1 MFAMPWL
8 VAAVSLT
15 VQQPA
20 APTPATPPTPAAAA
34 TRAARAHRGLG
45 AQLEAASAA
54 LEFAQADLTSLTGLS
69 SMSGLS
75 ALTGLSGLSGLEGL
89 SSGLS
94 DLQGLSSLSSLAG
107 LEALSGD
114 YSDAAELSG
123 DPPAAWADQDPGDSL
138 YRSARRLLNSG
149 RYGDAASAFGD
160 LIKRYPRSTYAP
172 DAYYW
177 QAFALYKTGDAGN
190 YRQARTLLE
199 YQRSH
204 FAKAPTR
211 ADADALYG
219 QIQAALA
226 KQGDPDATAWV
237 QDQARSAGRNSTPS
251 GRTASCSDSDD
262 DDDPRIAALNAL
274 LQMDAESAMPILKQ
288 VLARRDNCSVG
299 LRRKAVFIISQ
310 KRTAETED
318 ILLAAARNDPDG
330 EVREQAVFW
339 LSQVGSEK
347 AVTALDSILQS
358 STDEEVQKKALF
370 ALSQI
375 RGDRAGQ
382 ILRDFAEKTTASDD
396 VREQAIFWLGQA
408 HSAQNAAFL
417 RGLYARLNSD
427 DLKEK
432 VIFSLSQNRDPDN
445 GRWLL
450 DLAQNEREPVE
461 MRKKALFWAGQSGA
475 SLPDLAGIYDRTTN
489 EEMKEQLIF
498 VYSQRH
504 ESEAVDKLI
513 DIAKHEPNSELRKKA
528 VFWLGQSHDPRARQA
543 LLDIINQ

>member
-15 VQQPA
+15 LQQPA
-20 APTPATPPTPAAAA
+20 APAPATPPAPAAAA
-34 TRAARAHRGLG
+34 TRAEQSHRRLG

-54 LEFAQADLTSLTGLS
+54 LESAQANLASLTGLS
-69 SMSGLS
+69 GMSGLS
-75 ALTGLSGLSGLEGL
+75 GLTGLSGLSGLSGLEGL
-89 SSGLS
+89 SS
-94 DLQGLSSLSSLAG
+94 LSSLAG
-107 LEALSGD
+107 LESLAGD
-114 YSDAAELSG
+114 FDDATELAG
-123 DPPAAWADQDPGDSL
+123 DPPPAWADQDPGDSL
-138 YRSARRLLNSG
+138 YRSARQLLNNN
-149 RYGDAASAFGD
+149 RYADAANAFAN
-160 LIKRYPRSTYAP
+160 LIKRYPRSDYTP
-172 DAYYW
+172 NAYYW
-177 QAFALYKTGDAGN
+177 QAFALYKTGDGGN
-190 YRQARTLLE
+190 YRKARTVLE
-199 YQRSH
+199 YQRAH
-204 FAKAPTR
+204 FTQASTLG
-211 ADADALYG
+211 DADGLYAQVQGALF
-219 QIQAALA
+219 
-226 KQGDPDATAWV
+226 KQGDPAAAEWIRKHA
-237 QDQARSAGRNSTPS
+237 QNAGNPRDTTTRTCST
-251 GRTASCSDSDD
+251 SDD

-288 VLARRDNCSVG
+288 VLARRDSCSVQ

-318 ILLAAARNDPDG
+318 ILLSAARGDPDQ

-358 STDEEVQKKALF
+358 STDEEIQKKALF

-382 ILRDFAEKTTASDD
+382 ILRDFAEKSSASDD
-396 VREQAIFWLGQA
+396 AREQAIFWLGQA

-513 DIAKHEPNSELRKKA
+513 DIAKHDPNAELRKKA

>member
-20 APTPATPPTPAAAA
+20 APAPATPPTPAAAA
-34 TRAARAHRGLG
+34 TRAARGHRGLG
-45 AQLEAASAA
+45 AQLEAASSA
-54 LEFAQADLTSLTGLS
+54 LEAAQADLASLSGMSDL
-69 SMSGLS
+69 SGLS
-75 ALTGLSGLSGLEGL
+75 ALSGLSGLTEL
-89 SSGLS
+89 N
-94 DLQGLSSLSSLAG
+94 SLGSLAG
-107 LEALSGD
+107 LATLAGDFGDSG
-114 YSDAAELSG
+114 AGELVG
-123 DPPAAWADQDPGDSL
+123 DIPPASADQDPLDSL
-138 YRSARRLLNSG
+138 YRAARQLLSGG
-149 RYGDAASAFGD
+149 RYGDAATAFAD
-160 LIKRYPRSTYAP
+160 LLKRYPRSKYTA

-190 YRQARTLLE
+190 YRSARTLLD
-199 YQRSH
+199 YYRTH
-204 FAKAPTR
+204 FSR
-211 ADADALYG
+211 ADNRDADALYA
-219 QIQAALA
+219 QVQAALA
-226 KQGDPDATAWV
+226 KLGD
-237 QDQARSAGRNSTPS
+237 QSAVIWLREHAQPS
-251 GRTASCSDSDD
+251 DTSKTSRCSESDD

-288 VLARRDNCSVG
+288 VLARRDSCSVQ

-310 KRTAETED
+310 KRTTETED
-318 ILLAAARNDPDG
+318 ILLSAARGDPDQ

-339 LSQVGSEK
+339 LSQVGSER

-358 STDEEVQKKALF
+358 STDEEIQKKALF

-382 ILRDFAEKTTASDD
+382 ILRDFAEKSTASDD
-396 VREQAIFWLGQA
+396 AREQAIFWLGQA

-417 RGLYARLNSD
+417 RGLYARLTSD

-432 VIFSLSQNRDPDN
+432 VIFSVSQMHEADN

-450 DLAQNEREPVE
+450 DLAQNDREPIE
-461 MRKKALFWAGQSGA
+461 MRKKALFWAGQTEA
-475 SLPDLAGIYDRTTN
+475 TLPDLTGIYDRTTN

-513 DIAKHEPNSELRKKA
+513 EIAKHDPNAELRKKA

>member
-1 MFAMPWL
+1 MA
-8 VAAVSLT
+8 
-15 VQQPA
+15 
-20 APTPATPPTPAAAA
+20 
-34 TRAARAHRGLG
+34 GLSG
-45 AQLEAASAA
+45 
-54 LEFAQADLTSLTGLS
+54 LTGLS
-69 SMSGLS
+69 
-75 ALTGLSGLSGLEGL
+75 GLSGLSGLEGL
-89 SSGLS
+89 SS
-94 DLQGLSSLSSLAG
+94 LSSLAG
-107 LEALSGD
+107 LETTAVAFGD
-114 YSDAAELSG
+114 GDDGELVG
-123 DPPAAWADQDPGDSL
+123 DPPPAWADLDPVDSL
-138 YRSARRLLNSG
+138 YRAARQLLSSG
-149 RYGDAASAFGD
+149 RYADAATAFAD
-160 LIKRYPRSTYAP
+160 LLKRYPRSKYTA

-190 YRQARTLLE
+190 YRSARTALD
-199 YQRSH
+199 YYRTH
-204 FAKAPTR
+204 FSR
-211 ADADALYG
+211 ADNRGDADALYA

-226 KQGDPDATAWV
+226 KQGDPDAAKWIREHA
-237 QDQARSAGRNSTPS
+237 QPS
-251 GRTASCSDSDD
+251 DTSKTTSRCSVSDD

-288 VLARRDNCSVG
+288 VLARRDSCSVQ

-318 ILLAAARNDPDG
+318 ILLSAARGDPDQ

-358 STDEEVQKKALF
+358 STDEEIQKKALF

-382 ILRDFAEKTTASDD
+382 ILRDFAEKSSASDD
-396 VREQAIFWLGQA
+396 AREQAIFWLGQG

-417 RGLYARLNSD
+417 RGLYARITSD

-432 VIFSLSQNRDPDN
+432 VIFSLSQMRDPDN

-450 DLAQNEREPVE
+450 DLAQNEQEPVE
-461 MRKKALFWAGQSGA
+461 MRKKALFWAGQTGA
-475 SLPDLAGIYDRTTN
+475 SLPDLAGIYDRTKN
-489 EEMKEQLIF
+489 EEMREQLIF

-513 DIAKHEPNSELRKKA
+513 DIAKHDPNAELRKKA

>member
-1 MFAMPWL
+1 MFALPWL

-15 VQQPA
+15 LQQPA
-20 APTPATPPTPAAAA
+20 PAPAPTEPPK
-34 TRAARAHRGLG
+34 RAARVLRGLD
-45 AQLEAASAA
+45 AQLESASWA
-54 LEFAQADLTSLTGLS
+54 LQATNADLASLAAISG
-69 SMSGLS
+69 MSE
-75 ALTGLSGLSGLEGL
+75 LSGLSGLVDL
-89 SSGLS
+89 SGLS
-94 DLQGLSSLSSLAG
+94 QLSGLSGLSSLTSLSALAG
-107 LEALSGD
+107 DFEDVS
-114 YSDAAELSG
+114 ELAG
-123 DPPAAWADQDPGDSL
+123 DPPPAWADQDPGDSL
-138 YRSARRLLNSG
+138 YRSARRLLSRE
-149 RYGDAASAFGD
+149 RYDDAASAFAD
-160 LIKRYPRSTYAP
+160 LIKRYPRSNYTP

-177 QAFALYKTGDAGN
+177 QAYALYKTTDDGN
-190 YRQARTLLE
+190 YRQARTLLKT
-199 YQRSH
+199 QGANFPR
-204 FAKAPTR
+204 AATR
-211 ADADALYG
+211 RDADALLA
-219 QIQAALA
+219 QINAALA
-226 KQGDPDATAWV
+226 KRGDPEATAAV
-237 QDQARSAGRNSTPS
+237 RSVADSARTPRPQNTTTCST
-251 GRTASCSDSDD
+251 SDD

-288 VLARRDNCSVG
+288 VLARRDSCSVQ

-318 ILLAAARNDPDG
+318 ILLAAARNDPDS

-339 LSQVGSEK
+339 LSQVGTER

-358 STDEEVQKKALF
+358 STDEEIQKKALF

-382 ILRDFAEKTTASDD
+382 ILRDFAEKSSASDD
-396 VREQAIFWLGQA
+396 AREQAIFWLGQA

-417 RGLYARLNSD
+417 RGLYARLSSD

-432 VIFSLSQNRDPDN
+432 VIFSLSQMSDPDN

-461 MRKKALFWAGQSGA
+461 MRKKALFWAGQTGA

-504 ESEAVDKLI
+504 ETEAVDKLI
-513 DIAKHEPNSELRKKA
+513 DIAKHEPNAELRKKA

>member
-1 MFAMPWL
+1 MFAL
-8 VAAVSLT
+8 SCVVAAVT
-15 VQQPA
+15 VTLQNPA
-20 APTPATPPTPAAAA
+20 AQAPTHA
-34 TRAARAHRGLG
+34 TRALRGLD
-45 AQLEAASAA
+45 AQLQSASSA
-54 LEFAQADLTSLTGLS
+54 LLSAQVDLS
-69 SMSGLS
+69 SLSGLTDLSGLS
-75 ALTGLSGLSGLEGL
+75 ALSGLAGLSGLSGLK
-89 SSGLS
+89 
-94 DLQGLSSLSSLAG
+94 SLGNLAG
-107 LEALSGD
+107 IETVLGD
-114 YSDAAELSG
+114 IGDIGDVGELTVPATE
-123 DPPAAWADQDPGDSL
+123 PPAAWADQDPGDSL
-138 YRSARRLLNSG
+138 YRSARRLLNGG
-149 RYGDAASAFGD
+149 RYADAASAFAD
-160 LIKRYPRSTYAP
+160 LVKRYPRSDYTP

-177 QAFALYKTGDAGN
+177 QAFALYKTADAGN
-190 YRQARTLLE
+190 YRLARTVLKS
-199 YQRSH
+199 QR
-204 FAKAPTR
+204 AKFPRATTR
-211 ADADALYG
+211 GDADALLA
-219 QIQAALA
+219 QIQGALA
-226 KQGDPDATAWV
+226 KMGDREAAATTRV
-237 QDQARSAGRNSTPS
+237 QAESAAHHPQNPSAICST
-251 GRTASCSDSDD
+251 SDD

-288 VLARRDNCSVG
+288 VLARRDACSVQ

-310 KRTAETED
+310 KRTGETED
-318 ILLAAARNDPDG
+318 ILLSAARGDPDQ

-358 STDEEVQKKALF
+358 STDEEIQKKALF

-382 ILRDFAEKTTASDD
+382 ILRDFAEKSGASDD
-396 VREQAIFWLGQA
+396 AREQAIFWLGQG

-417 RGLYARLNSD
+417 RGLYARLTSD

-432 VIFSLSQNRDPDN
+432 VIFSLSQMSDPDN

-461 MRKKALFWAGQSGA
+461 MRKKALFWAGQTGA

-513 DIAKHEPNSELRKKA
+513 DIAKHDNNPELRKKA

>member
-15 VQQPA
+15 LQQPA
-20 APTPATPPTPAAAA
+20 APAPATPPTPAAAA
-34 TRAARAHRGLG
+34 RRAARSHRGLG

-54 LEFAQADLTSLTGLS
+54 LQSAQVDLASLTGLS
-69 SMSGLS
+69 DMSGLS
-75 ALTGLSGLSGLEGL
+75 GLTGLSGLSGL
-89 SSGLS
+89 SSLE
-94 DLQGLSSLSSLAG
+94 GLSSLSSLAG
-107 LEALSGD
+107 LESLAGD
-114 YSDAAELSG
+114 FSDATDLAG
-123 DPPAAWADQDPGDSL
+123 DPPPAWADQDPGDSV
-138 YRSARRLLNSG
+138 YRSARQLLNNNH
-149 RYGDAASAFGD
+149 YADAANAFAN
-160 LIKRYPRSTYAP
+160 LIKRYPRSDYTP

-177 QAFALYKTGDAGN
+177 QAFALYKTGDAAN
-190 YRQARTLLE
+190 YRKARTLLE
-199 YQRSH
+199 YQRAH
-204 FAKAPTR
+204 FTQASTLG
-211 ADADALYG
+211 DADGLYAQVQGALF
-219 QIQAALA
+219 
-226 KQGDPDATAWV
+226 KQGDPVAAEWIRKHA
-237 QDQARSAGRNSTPS
+237 QNAGSPRADTTNSKV
-251 GRTASCSDSDD
+251 CSRDDD

-288 VLARRDNCSVG
+288 VLARRDSCSVQ

-318 ILLAAARNDPDG
+318 ILLSAARGDPDQ

-358 STDEEVQKKALF
+358 STDEEIQKKALF

-382 ILRDFAEKTTASDD
+382 ILRDFAEKSSASDD
-396 VREQAIFWLGQA
+396 AREQAIFWLGQA

-417 RGLYARLNSD
+417 RGLYARLTSD

-432 VIFSLSQNRDPDN
+432 VIFSLSQMSDPDN

-461 MRKKALFWAGQSGA
+461 MRKKALFWAGQTGA

-504 ESEAVDKLI
+504 ETEAVDKLI
-513 DIAKHEPNSELRKKA
+513 DIAKHEPNAELRKKA

>member
-1 MFAMPWL
+1 MFATAWL
-8 VAAVSLT
+8 LAAALTTQNPAVSQDL
-15 VQQPA
+15 
-20 APTPATPPTPAAAA
+20 
-34 TRAARAHRGLG
+34 TRAGHVLKGLSG
-45 AQLEAASAA
+45 QLQQASAA
-54 LEFAQADLTSLTGLS
+54 LEFSQADLASLSGLAELSGLSTLSGLS
-69 SMSGLS
+69 S
-75 ALTGLSGLSGLEGL
+75 LSGLSGL
-89 SSGLS
+89 S
-94 DLQGLSSLSSLAG
+94 DLTDLRSLSSLA
-107 LEALSGD
+107 LLRDDGD
-114 YSDAAELSG
+114 VTELAG
-123 DPPAAWADQDPGDSL
+123 EPPAPWAEQDPGDSL
-138 YRSARRLLNSG
+138 YRSARRLLNGG
-149 RYGDAASAFGD
+149 RYADAAGTFAD
-160 LIKRYPRSTYAP
+160 LIRRYPRSSYTP

-177 QAFALYKTGDAGN
+177 QAFALYKTGDAAN
-190 YRQARTLLE
+190 YRLARTLLKS
-199 YQRSH
+199 QKKNFPHASTH
-204 FAKAPTR
+204 G
-211 ADADALYG
+211 DADALLAQVQG
-219 QIQAALA
+219 ALA
-226 KQGDPDATAWV
+226 KQGDPEGVASTHDVA
-237 QDQARSAGRNSTPS
+237 DSARHPQNCST
-251 GRTASCSDSDD
+251 SDD

-288 VLARRDNCSVG
+288 VLARRDSCSVQ

-318 ILLAAARNDPDG
+318 ILLSAARNDPDQ

-339 LSQVGSEK
+339 LSQVGSER
-347 AVTALDSILQS
+347 AVSALDSILQS
-358 STDEEVQKKALF
+358 STDEEIQKKALF

-382 ILRDFAEKTTASDD
+382 ILRDFAEKSNASDD
-396 VREQAIFWLGQA
+396 AREQAIFWLGQA

-432 VIFSLSQNRDPDN
+432 VIFSLSQMHDADN

-450 DLAQNEREPVE
+450 DLAQNDREPVE
-461 MRKKALFWAGQSGA
+461 MRKKALFWAGQTGA

>member
-1 MFAMPWL
+1 MFALPWL

-15 VQQPA
+15 QQQPTH
-20 APTPATPPTPAAAA
+20 APAPAEPPK
-34 TRAARAHRGLG
+34 RAARALLGLD
-45 AQLEAASAA
+45 AQLEGASWALQAAN
-54 LEFAQADLTSLTGLS
+54 ADLASLAG
-69 SMSGLS
+69 MSGLS
-75 ALTGLSGLSGLEGL
+75 DLSGLSQLSGLSGLTSL
-89 SSGLS
+89 T
-94 DLQGLSSLSSLAG
+94 SLSALAG
-107 LEALSGD
+107 DFEDVS
-114 YSDAAELSG
+114 ELAG
-123 DPPAAWADQDPGDSL
+123 DPPPAWADQDPGDSL
-138 YRSARRLLNSG
+138 YRSARRLLSRE
-149 RYGDAASAFGD
+149 RYDDAASAFAD
-160 LIKRYPRSTYAP
+160 LIKRYPRSTYTP

-177 QAFALYKTGDAGN
+177 QAYALYKTTDDGN
-190 YRQARTLLE
+190 YRQARTLLKT
-199 YQRSH
+199 QG
-204 FAKAPTR
+204 AKFPRAATR
-211 ADADALYG
+211 RDADALLA
-219 QIQAALA
+219 QINAALA
-226 KQGDPDATAWV
+226 KRGDPEATAAV
-237 QDQARSAGRNSTPS
+237 RTVAEAPRPQNPTTCST
-251 GRTASCSDSDD
+251 SDD

-288 VLARRDNCSVG
+288 VLARRDSCSVQ

-318 ILLAAARNDPDG
+318 ILLAAARNDPDS

-339 LSQVGSEK
+339 LSQVGTER

-358 STDEEVQKKALF
+358 STDEEIQKKALF

-382 ILRDFAEKTTASDD
+382 ILRDFAEKSTASDD
-396 VREQAIFWLGQA
+396 AREQAIFWLGQA
-408 HSAQNAAFL
+408 HSAQNATFL
-417 RGLYARLNSD
+417 RGLYARLTSD

-432 VIFSLSQNRDPDN
+432 VIFSLSQMHDADN

-450 DLAQNEREPVE
+450 DLAQNDREPIE
-461 MRKKALFWAGQSGA
+461 MRKKALFWAGQTGV

-504 ESEAVDKLI
+504 ETEAVDKLI
-513 DIAKHEPNSELRKKA
+513 DIAKHEPNAELRKKA

>member
-15 VQQPA
+15 LQQPA
-20 APTPATPPTPAAAA
+20 APAPATPPTPAAAA
-34 TRAARAHRGLG
+34 TRAARSHRGLD
-45 AQLEAASAA
+45 APLEAASAA
-54 LEFAQADLTSLTGLS
+54 LQFAQADLASLTGLS
-69 SMSGLS
+69 GM
-75 ALTGLSGLSGLEGL
+75 SGLSGLTGL
-89 SSGLS
+89 SALS
-94 DLQGLSSLSSLAG
+94 GLSSLEGLNSLGSLAG
-107 LEALSGD
+107 LESLAGD
-114 YSDAAELSG
+114 FSDAAELAG
-123 DPPAAWADQDPGDSL
+123 DPPPAWADQDPGDSL
-138 YRSARRLLNSG
+138 YRSARRLLNGG
-149 RYGDAASAFGD
+149 RYDDAATAFAD
-160 LIKRYPRSTYAP
+160 LIKRYPRSNYTP

-177 QAFALYKTGDAGN
+177 QAFALYKTGDAAN
-190 YRQARTLLE
+190 YRAARTLLKS
-199 YQRSH
+199 QKKNFPRAS
-204 FAKAPTR
+204 TR
-211 ADADALYG
+211 GDADALLAQVQG
-219 QIQAALA
+219 ALA
-226 KQGDPDATAWV
+226 KQGDPEGVSSTHDVA
-237 QDQARSAGRNSTPS
+237 DSARHPQ
-251 GRTASCSDSDD
+251 SCSTSDD

-288 VLARRDNCSVG
+288 VLARRDACSVQ

-318 ILLAAARNDPDG
+318 ILLSAARNDPDS

-358 STDEEVQKKALF
+358 SSDEEIQKKALF

-382 ILRDFAEKTTASDD
+382 ILRDFAEKSSASDD
-396 VREQAIFWLGQA
+396 AREQAIFWLGQG

-417 RGLYARLNSD
+417 RGLYARLTSD

-432 VIFSLSQNRDPDN
+432 VIFSLSQMRDPDN

-450 DLAQNEREPVE
+450 DLAQNEREPIE
-461 MRKKALFWAGQSGA
+461 MRKKALFWAGQMGT

-513 DIAKHEPNSELRKKA
+513 DIAKHDPNAELRKKA

>member
-1 MFAMPWL
+1 L
-8 VAAVSLT
+8 NRGRYDD
-15 VQQPA
+15 
-20 APTPATPPTPAAAA
+20 AA
-34 TRAARAHRGLG
+34 TA
-45 AQLEAASAA
+45 
-54 LEFAQADLTSLTGLS
+54 FA
-69 SMSGLS
+69 
-75 ALTGLSGLSGLEGL
+75 
-89 SSGLS
+89 
-94 DLQGLSSLSSLAG
+94 
-107 LEALSGD
+107 
-114 YSDAAELSG
+114 
-123 DPPAAWADQDPGDSL
+123 
-138 YRSARRLLNSG
+138 N
-149 RYGDAASAFGD
+149 
-160 LIKRYPRSTYAP
+160 LIKRYPRSNYTSE
-172 DAYYW
+172 AYYW

-190 YRQARTLLE
+190 FGSARAALD
-199 YQRSH
+199 YQR
-204 FAKAPTR
+204 TR
-211 ADADALYG
+211 FPNARSRDAEALYA
-219 QIQAALA
+219 QIQVALA
-226 KQGDPDATAWV
+226 KQGDQPAVIWVRDHAKPDTTTH
-237 QDQARSAGRNSTPS
+237 GPCT
-251 GRTASCSDSDD
+251 TSDD

-288 VLARRDNCSVG
+288 VLARRDNCSVQ

-318 ILLAAARNDPDG
+318 ILLSAARGDPDQ

-358 STDEEVQKKALF
+358 STDEEIQKKALF

-375 RGDRAGQ
+375 RVDRAGQ
-382 ILRDFAEKTTASDD
+382 ILRDFAEKASASDD
-396 VREQAIFWLGQA
+396 AREQAIFWLGQA

-417 RGLYARLNSD
+417 RGLYTRLNSD

-432 VIFSLSQNRDPDN
+432 VIFSLSQMRDPDN

-461 MRKKALFWAGQSGA
+461 MRKKALFWAGQMGV

-513 DIAKHEPNSELRKKA
+513 DIAKHDPNAELRKKA

>member
-1 MFAMPWL
+1 MFAL
-8 VAAVSLT
+8 TCVVAAVT
-15 VQQPA
+15 VTLQNPA
-20 APTPATPPTPAAAA
+20 APAPTHA
-34 TRAARAHRGLG
+34 TRALRGLD
-45 AQLEAASAA
+45 AQLQSASST
-54 LEFAQADLTSLTGLS
+54 LLSAQADLSTLAGLS
-69 SMSGLS
+69 DLSGLS
-75 ALTGLSGLSGLEGL
+75 ALSGLAGLSGLSGLK
-89 SSGLS
+89 
-94 DLQGLSSLSSLAG
+94 SLGSLAG
-107 LEALSGD
+107 METLLGD
-114 YSDAAELSG
+114 VGELTVLARE
-123 DPPAAWADQDPGDSL
+123 PPAAWADQDPGDSL

-149 RYGDAASAFGD
+149 RYADAASAFAD
-160 LIKRYPRSTYAP
+160 LIKRYPRSDYTP

-177 QAFALYKTGDAGN
+177 ESFALYKTADAGN
-190 YRQARTLLE
+190 YRLARTVLD
-199 YQRSH
+199 YQRTH
-204 FAKAPTR
+204 FPKATTR
-211 ADADALYG
+211 GDADALYA
-219 QIQAALA
+219 QIQGALA
-226 KQGDPDATAWV
+226 KQGDQPAAIWVRDHAQTATTAP
-237 QDQARSAGRNSTPS
+237 GPS
-251 GRTASCSDSDD
+251 PRADCSNSDD

-288 VLARRDNCSVG
+288 VLARRDSCSVQ

-310 KRTAETED
+310 KRTTETED
-318 ILLAAARNDPDG
+318 ILLSAARGDPDQ

-339 LSQVGSEK
+339 LSQVGSER

-358 STDEEVQKKALF
+358 STDEEIQKKALF

-382 ILRDFAEKTTASDD
+382 ILRDFAEKSSASDD
-396 VREQAIFWLGQA
+396 AREQAIFWLGQG

-417 RGLYARLNSD
+417 RGLYARLTSD

-432 VIFSLSQNRDPDN
+432 VIFSLSQMRDPDN

-450 DLAQNEREPVE
+450 DLAQNDREPIE
-461 MRKKALFWAGQSGA
+461 MRKKALFWAGQTGT

-513 DIAKHEPNSELRKKA
+513 DIAKHDPNAELRKKA

>member
-1 MFAMPWL
+1 MFAL
-8 VAAVSLT
+8 SSVVAAVSLT
-15 VQQPA
+15 LQQPA
-20 APTPATPPTPAAAA
+20 APAPAPPTPAAAP
-34 TRAARAHRGLG
+34 TRAARSPRGLG

-54 LEFAQADLTSLTGLS
+54 LQSARVDLASLTGLPG
-69 SMSGLS
+69 MSGLS
-75 ALTGLSGLSGLEGL
+75 GLTGLSGLSGLSGLEGL
-89 SSGLS
+89 SS
-94 DLQGLSSLSSLAG
+94 LSSLAG
-107 LEALSGD
+107 LETMAVDFGD
-114 YSDAAELSG
+114 GDDGELVG
-123 DPPAAWADQDPGDSL
+123 YPPPAWADLDPLDSL
-138 YRSARRLLNSG
+138 YRAARQLLSSG
-149 RYGDAASAFGD
+149 RYADAATAFAD
-160 LIKRYPRSTYAP
+160 LLKRYPRSKYTA

-177 QAFALYKTGDAGN
+177 QAFALYKTGDSGN
-190 YRQARTLLE
+190 YRSARTALD
-199 YQRSH
+199 YYRTH
-204 FAKAPTR
+204 FSR
-211 ADADALYG
+211 ADNRGDADALYA

-226 KQGDPDATAWV
+226 KQGDPDAAKWIRE
-237 QDQARSAGRNSTPS
+237 QAQNPGNPRDTTTRTCST
-251 GRTASCSDSDD
+251 SDD

-288 VLARRDNCSVG
+288 VLARRDACSVA

-318 ILLAAARNDPDG
+318 ILLSAARGDPDQ

-358 STDEEVQKKALF
+358 STDEEIQKKALF

-382 ILRDFAEKTTASDD
+382 ILRDFAEKSSASDD
-396 VREQAIFWLGQA
+396 AREQAIFWLGQG
-408 HSAQNAAFL
+408 HSAQNATFL

-432 VIFSLSQNRDPDN
+432 VIFSLSQMRDPDN

-461 MRKKALFWAGQSGA
+461 MRKKALFWAGQTGA

-513 DIAKHEPNSELRKKA
+513 DIAKHDPNAELRKKA

>member
-1 MFAMPWL
+1 L
-8 VAAVSLT
+8 NGGRYDD
-15 VQQPA
+15 
-20 APTPATPPTPAAAA
+20 AA
-34 TRAARAHRGLG
+34 TA
-45 AQLEAASAA
+45 
-54 LEFAQADLTSLTGLS
+54 FA
-69 SMSGLS
+69 
-75 ALTGLSGLSGLEGL
+75 
-89 SSGLS
+89 
-94 DLQGLSSLSSLAG
+94 
-107 LEALSGD
+107 
-114 YSDAAELSG
+114 
-123 DPPAAWADQDPGDSL
+123 
-138 YRSARRLLNSG
+138 
-149 RYGDAASAFGD
+149 D
-160 LIKRYPRSTYAP
+160 LIKRYPRSNYTP

-177 QAFALYKTGDAGN
+177 QAFALYKTGDDAN
-190 YRQARTLLE
+190 YRVARTLL
-199 YQRSH
+199 
-204 FAKAPTR
+204 KAQKARFPR
-211 ADADALYG
+211 ASTHGDADALLAQVQG
-219 QIQAALA
+219 ELA
-226 KQGDPDATAWV
+226 KRGDPEGVAATHNVA
-237 QDQARSAGRNSTPS
+237 DSARHTQ
-251 GRTASCSDSDD
+251 SCSTSDD

-288 VLARRDNCSVG
+288 VLARRDSCSVQ

-318 ILLAAARNDPDG
+318 ILLSAARGDPDQ

-358 STDEEVQKKALF
+358 STDEEIQKKALF

-382 ILRDFAEKTTASDD
+382 ILRDFAEKSSASDD
-396 VREQAIFWLGQA
+396 AREQAIFWLGQA

-417 RGLYARLNSD
+417 RGLYARLTSD

-432 VIFSLSQNRDPDN
+432 VIFSLSQMRDDADN

-450 DLAQNEREPVE
+450 DLAQNDREPIE

-475 SLPDLAGIYDRTTN
+475 TLPDLAGIYDRTTN

-513 DIAKHEPNSELRKKA
+513 DIAKHDPNAELRKKA